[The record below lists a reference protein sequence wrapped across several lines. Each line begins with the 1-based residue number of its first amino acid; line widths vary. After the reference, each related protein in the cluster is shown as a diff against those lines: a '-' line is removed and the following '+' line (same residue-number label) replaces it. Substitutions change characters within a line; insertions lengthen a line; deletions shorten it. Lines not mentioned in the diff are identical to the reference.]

1 MKRISTYLLSLLSL
15 ALGLVLTASCGGG
28 KKPSTNWMSDYDVR
42 VAIDETFRPIMSNLV
57 ESFGMAHPEA
67 NMKPLYVS
75 EDSAL
80 RLLLRDSLRCAIVTR
95 RLSPDELALVK
106 AHNLGATQ
114 TLIATDAIALITNKQ
129 NGDCRLT
136 IDEVK
141 GIVSGRI
148 TRWEQLKSH
157 PRTGELSLIFDAG
170 GSSTVRYMRDS
181 LCAGGKLGGRVF
193 ASKGKTNE
201 SVIKMIEADP
211 SLIGVVGANWLGEEG
226 DTLRND
232 FHHLPYSVVRVKGPD
247 PVLDDY
253 EWPNQLRIATG
264 EYPLLRSV
272 YIIHTDPRTNSLL
285 RQFYFF
291 VKGQKGQT
299 IICNN
304 SQLLPITPVQFKTVD
319 ID

>member
-1 MKRISTYLLSLLSL
+1 MQRLSISLFAALLLPLSLLFS
-15 ALGLVLTASCGGG
+15 ACKNEKQGSG
-28 KKPSTNWMSDYDVR
+28 NWMNEYDVE
-42 VAIDETFRPIMSNLV
+42 VGIDETFKPIMQNLV
-57 ESFGMAHPEA
+57 ETFGMAHREA

-80 RLLLRDSLRCAIVTR
+80 RLLVSDSLRCAIVTR
-95 RLSPDELALVK
+95 KLTDKELDVVEG
-106 AHNLGATQ
+106 HTLGATQ

-129 NGDCRLT
+129 NTENR
-136 IDEVK
+136 ISEEEVRA
-141 GIVSGRI
+141 IVQGKI
-148 TRWEQLKSH
+148 THWEQLEH
-157 PRTGELSLIFDAG
+157 HGRTGELRLVFDAS

-181 LCAGGKLGGRVF
+181 LCGGGDLRGNVF
-193 ASKGKTNE
+193 ASEGKSNQ
-201 SVIKMIEADP
+201 SVIASVKQDP
-211 SLIGVVGANWLGEEG
+211 NIIGVVGANWLMEQT
-226 DTLRND
+226 DTATND
-232 FHHLPYSVVRVKGPD
+232 FRRLSFNVMRVRAAGAVQD
-247 PVLDDY
+247 AY

-319 ID
+319 IK